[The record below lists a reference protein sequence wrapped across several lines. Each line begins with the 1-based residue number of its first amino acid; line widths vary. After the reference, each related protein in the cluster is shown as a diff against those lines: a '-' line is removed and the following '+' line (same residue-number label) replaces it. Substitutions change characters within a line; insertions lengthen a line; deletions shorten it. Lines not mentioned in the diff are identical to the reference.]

1 MSLGPENLSLLV
13 AFGAGVLSFLSPCV
27 LPLVPAYVGYLA
39 GSSAM
44 TSAHDARRTSTMIHS
59 IAFVLGFSLVFVGFW
74 ASIGLVGNVLHGYSG
89 LMRQIG
95 GVVLILL
102 GLHQVGA
109 FQVGF
114 LYRQFRLEP
123 QLAARA
129 NPITSLLV
137 GVAFAAGW
145 TPCIGPILAGI
156 IGLASMSSTVGQ
168 GTLLLL
174 VYSLGLGVPFLA
186 TGFAI
191 AQASALLS
199 RIKRHMRVIELAS
212 GILLIAIGMLMLSD
226 TFKLLPRYFNWG
238 GV

>member
-1 MSLGPENLSLLV
+1 MGPENLSLLV
-13 AFGAGVLSFLSPCV
+13 AFGAGILSFLSPCV

-39 GSSAM
+39 GSSVQ
-44 TSAHDARRTSTMIHS
+44 TSAASSRRTSTLIHS
-59 IAFVLGFSLVFVGFW
+59 AAFVLGFSLIFVGFW
-74 ASIGLVGNVLHGYSG
+74 ASIGLIGNVLHGYLG

-102 GLHQVGA
+102 GLHQVGV
-109 FQVGF
+109 FQIGF
-114 LYRQFRLEP
+114 LYRQFRVEP
-123 QLAARA
+123 RLAARA
-129 NPITSLLV
+129 TPITSLLV

-156 IGLASMSSTVGQ
+156 IGLASMSDTVGQ
-168 GTLLLL
+168 GSLLLL

-191 AQASALLS
+191 AQASALIS
-199 RIKRHMRVIELAS
+199 RIKRHMRIIELAS
-212 GILLIAIGMLMLSD
+212 GVLLMAIGILMLSD

>member
-1 MSLGPENLSLLV
+1 MGSENLSLLV
-13 AFGAGVLSFLSPCV
+13 AFGAGILSFLSPCV

-44 TSAHDARRTSTMIHS
+44 TSTADARRTSTIIHS

-74 ASIGLVGNVLHGYSG
+74 ASIGLIGNVLHGYSG

-102 GLHQVGA
+102 GLHQIGV

-114 LYRQFRLEP
+114 LYRQFRMEP
-123 QLAARA
+123 QLATRA
-129 NPITSLLV
+129 TPITSMLV

-156 IGLASMSSTVGQ
+156 IGLASMSDTVGQ

-174 VYSLGLGVPFLA
+174 VYSLGLGVPFLV

-199 RIKRHMRVIELAS
+199 RIKRHMRIIELAS
-212 GILLIAIGMLMLSD
+212 GILLIAIGVLMLSD